1 MRNTFRVT
9 YRSLVGRIKTDE
21 LTADSLFDSAASV
34 CQAHKLKSDNIISN
48 VIKDRGKAKQE
59 SRKYKMP

>member
-21 LTADSLFDSAASV
+21 LAADSLFDSAASV
-34 CQAHKLKSDNIISN
+34 CQSHKLNSEDIISN
-48 VIKDRGKAKQE
+48 VIKDRGKAKHE
-59 SRKYKMP
+59 SKK